1 MSEVPRSAIV
11 ILADGARS
19 DIFQQMLESDE
30 LPEIKQ
36 HVSDRGGFR
45 RATSTFTSTTI
56 PAHLPFLTGRFA
68 GSANVPGYR
77 WFDRSAHRAGLPPG
91 PWCFRSYNGPESQF
105 VNRDIDADATTI
117 FELVPDS
124 INIFGAI
131 TRGVGRANN
140 LGATRKKRLWLE
152 AHFRE
157 DYISADEAARELL
170 VESLDAA
177 SPFTFAVM
185 PGIDWNSHY
194 DDPFGAAAYEAYRQV
209 DRCVGAVARKLE
221 RLGRYEDTLLA
232 IVSDHGHTPVDE
244 HFDVAVRME
253 EDHGLRVAYHSM
265 RAWQP
270 RSQAICAVSG
280 NAMAHVYF
288 RGERGWAQ
296 PNGRGGIAA
305 TAPGLIDRLIA
316 EPAID
321 LVLTRFG
328 SGAALIESEH
338 GCGRVR
344 EVLSEDGKPA
354 IEYEVYSQDPFG
366 FSELPLQMSF
376 EQALALTA
384 DSVHP
389 DALVQIVQLF
399 RSNRS
404 GDLVVSA
411 APGYDLRE
419 RYERPEHRSS
429 HGALHADHMHVP
441 LAISEPIVGEQVR
454 TADVFNTVLDWLGVD
469 PPTGTDGISRLAE
482 TQVESTA
489 EAEVAS
495 PV

>member
-1 MSEVPRSAIV
+1 MYEPPRSAIV
-11 ILADGARS
+11 ILADGARA

-68 GSANVPGYR
+68 GSADVPGYR
-77 WFDRSAHRAGLPPG
+77 WFDRSAHRVGFPLG

-105 VNRDIDADATTI
+105 VNRDIAADAPTL
-117 FELVPDS
+117 FELAPES

-131 TRGVGRANN
+131 TRGVRRSNN
-140 LGATRKKRLWLE
+140 LAAMRKNRLWLE

-157 DYISADEAARELL
+157 DYTSADDAAREEL
-170 VESLDAA
+170 VASLDAA
-177 SPFTFAVM
+177 SPFTFVVM

-194 DDPFGAAAYEAYRQV
+194 DDPFGEATYEAYRRV
-209 DRCVGAVARKLE
+209 DRCIGAVARKLQ
-221 RLGRYEDTLLA
+221 RLDRYDSTLLA
-232 IVSDHGHTPVDE
+232 VVSDHGHTPVNE
-244 HFDVAVRME
+244 HFDLAVRME
-253 EDHGLRVAYHSM
+253 EDHQLRVAYHSM
-265 RAWQP
+265 RAWKT

-288 RGERGWAQ
+288 RNERGWAY

-305 TAPGLIDRLIA
+305 TAPGLMERLIA
-316 EPAID
+316 EPAVD

-328 SGAALIESEH
+328 SGAALIESER

-344 EVLSEDGKPA
+344 EVVGDDGEPA

-366 FSELPLQMSF
+366 YGQLPLQMTF
-376 EQALALTA
+376 EQALELTA
-384 DSVHP
+384 ESVHP
-389 DALVQIVQLF
+389 DALVQIIQLF
-399 RSNRS
+399 RSTRS

-411 APGYDLRE
+411 APGHDLRE

-429 HGALHADHMHVP
+429 HGALHSEHMHVP
-441 LAISEPIVGEQVR
+441 LAVSEPIVGEQMR
-454 TADVFNTVLDWLGVD
+454 TADVFNTVLDWMGIA
-469 PPTGTDGISRLAE
+469 PPEGTDGVSRLAA